1 MVDQEEEEP
10 LGASPEDEEMEEILG
25 NAAQEEE
32 VPNDAAQEEKVSGD
46 AVQDDGNPPNGMPGQ
61 FPTEKEQHFGKD
73 YMAMKMQA
81 LQKIKSLVR
90 EKVTIKTRNNGAMT
104 WTVIAS
110 HGPSDVI
117 PKKEHDEY
125 GP

>member
-1 MVDQEEEEP
+1 VVDQEEEEP

-61 FPTEKEQHFGKD
+61 LPTEK
-73 YMAMKMQA
+73 
-81 LQKIKSLVR
+81 I
-90 EKVTIKTRNNGAMT
+90 TRQLRCR
-104 WTVIAS
+104 
-110 HGPSDVI
+110 HC
-117 PKKEHDEY
+117 KKLNL
-125 GP
+125 